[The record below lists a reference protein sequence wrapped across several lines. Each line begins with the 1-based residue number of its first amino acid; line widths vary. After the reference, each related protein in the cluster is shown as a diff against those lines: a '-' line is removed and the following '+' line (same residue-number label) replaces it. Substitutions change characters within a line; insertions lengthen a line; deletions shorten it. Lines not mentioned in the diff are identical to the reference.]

1 MALLLLYPILTL
13 PSRVRGGGTSWEH
26 GQELVMLPGCPGWRR
41 DLDWLVPVSIQVGKC
56 LLLWRAAGSKAQSF
70 SVLLDGLTCP
80 SWPGHPLSPW
90 QIPVTTPCL
99 PPPPPSLHPYPEMP
113 EMSHVQTGCHAR
125 VAGIPWRCR
134 RQLSLL
140 SPGQQ
145 AGGDCPL
152 QPPQAHACLH
162 THVCVTSLCC
172 SPRKF
177 KPRVKFIVSISFI
190 LSIVLHFI
198 ICCDILNGACHSIL
212 TTARGYS
219 HLLCQAFRQP

>member
-1 MALLLLYPILTL
+1 ML
-13 PSRVRGGGTSWEH
+13 SR
-26 GQELVMLPGCPGWRR
+26 CPGWKG
-41 DLDWLVPVSIQVGKC
+41 DLDWLVPISMQVSKY
-56 LLLWRAAGSKAQSF
+56 LLLWGAAESKAQSF
-70 SVLLDGLTCP
+70 SVLLDGVTCP
-80 SWPGHPLSPW
+80 SWPGHLLSPSL
-90 QIPVTTPCL
+90 IPVTAPCL
-99 PPPPPSLHPYPEMP
+99 PPPPPPYLHPYPEVP
-113 EMSHVQTGCHAR
+113 ETSHGQTGCHVR
-125 VAGIPWRCR
+125 VAEKLGSFGGCR

-145 AGGDCPL
+145 AGQEL
-152 QPPQAHACLH
+152 SPPAFPWPVPVC
-162 THVCVTSLCC
+162 THVFTSLRC